1 MKVMTLNQIY
11 MDSKEVWKRFV
22 LGQTKLL

>member
-11 MDSKEVWKRFV
+11 MDNKKVWKRFV